1 MFVLAVVLPIVRL
14 ADSEASSEALMAVGF
29 KAFTWAI
36 KRPIIGFMC
45 DFLATRVFCLSM
57 WHYLIRGPLDVTSVS
72 CDYAWGG
79 VEGEGHNGLIKRLPH
94 PPLHNRRVT
103 LRMT

>member
-36 KRPIIGFMC
+36 KRPIIGIMC
-45 DFLATRVFCLSM
+45 DFLATRVFCLFM

-72 CDYAWGG
+72 CDYAWGWG
-79 VEGEGHNGLIKRLPH
+79 GGGGPQW
-94 PPLHNRRVT
+94 T
-103 LRMT
+103 D

>member
-36 KRPIIGFMC
+36 KRPIIG
-45 DFLATRVFCLSM
+45 SM
-57 WHYLIRGPLDVTSVS
+57 WHYLIRGPLDVTYVS
-72 CDYAWGG
+72 CDYAWGWG
-79 VEGEGHNGLIKRLPH
+79 GGGGPQW
-94 PPLHNRRVT
+94 T
-103 LRMT
+103 D

>member
-72 CDYAWGG
+72 CDYAWGWG
-79 VEGEGHNGLIKRLPH
+79 AGGGPQWTN
-94 PPLHNRRVT
+94 
-103 LRMT
+103 